1 MICLSSFMLST
12 IPLPRI
18 LTNNTTKI
26 FHQFPCKNFS
36 TPYVSLPTSKFRYAM
51 SSPWSATV
59 ALQGDVEES
68 GQQPKPK
75 WSDIGPDI
83 TEAQKQAISQLPL
96 KMTKRCKALMRR
108 IICFSSQDENLSFL
122 LAAWVKVMKP
132 RRADWLS
139 VLKEMKRMENPL
151 FMEVMEYALLD
162 DSFEAN
168 VRDYTKLIDAYA
180 KHKLLQNA
188 ENAFQ
193 AMKNRGFPCDQ
204 VTLTVLVDMYS
215 KTGDLDRAKEA
226 FEDIKLLGLPLDK
239 RAYGSMIMAYI
250 RSGML
255 EHAESLLKEME
266 AQEIFA
272 GREVHKALLRA
283 YSITGNAD
291 GAERVFETIQFA
303 RIVPDSKL
311 CALLVNAYCVAGQSE
326 KARSV
331 LENMRSAGL
340 KPSDKCVALMLGA
353 YERENSLDRAL
364 AFLIEME
371 GDGVVLGPE
380 ASQVMAGWFHKLGVV
395 DEVEQV
401 LREFSEREGKQK
413 LHSL

>member
-1 MICLSSFMLST
+1 MFRLSSFMLST
-12 IPLPRI
+12 IPPPRI
-18 LTNNTTKI
+18 LTDTTTKI
-26 FHQFPCKNFS
+26 FQQFPCKNFS
-36 TPYVSLPTSKFRYAM
+36 STYVRQPPNKFHYPM
-51 SSPWSATV
+51 SSPKSATLS
-59 ALQGDVEES
+59 LQEEVEES
-68 GQQPKPK
+68 EKQPKLK

-83 TEAQKQAISQLPL
+83 TEAQKQAISQLPP

-108 IICFSSQDENLSFL
+108 IICFSPQDENLPLL

-168 VRDYTKLIDAYA
+168 VRDYTKLIGTYA
-180 KHKLLQNA
+180 KHNLLQNA
-188 ENAFQ
+188 ENSFQ
-193 AMKNRGFPCDQ
+193 AMKNRGFACDQ
-204 VTLTVLVDMYS
+204 VTLTVLVHMYS
-215 KTGDLDRAKEA
+215 KARDLNRAREA
-226 FEDIKLLGLPLDK
+226 FEYIKLLGIPLDK

-250 RSGML
+250 RAGML
-255 EHAESLLKEME
+255 EHAESLVKEME
-266 AQEIFA
+266 ALEIFA
-272 GREVHKALLRA
+272 GREVYKALLRA
-283 YSITGNAD
+283 YSIAGNAD
-291 GAERVFETIQFA
+291 GAQRVFETIQSA

-311 CALLVNAYCVAGQSE
+311 CALLVNAYCVAGLSE

-353 YERENSLDRAL
+353 YEKENILDRAL
-364 AFLIEME
+364 GFLMEME

-380 ASQVMAGWFHKLGVV
+380 ASQVMAGWFHKLGVM
-395 DEVEQV
+395 DEVEHL
-401 LREFSEREGKQK
+401 LREFSEQEGKQK